1 MSWWRNVSRTV
12 RRSVVSV
19 DSVDAGVAGAN
30 QGPLDLQLGAGL
42 TALVGGDGPL
52 RNEVMDRFA
61 CRLAQDDERLQTLI
75 AGPGTVGPALA
86 WRRAVRILAQWS
98 GFEGVDQEVTALIQG
113 GSRAGDDSLWT
124 DSGVEG
130 LRARVQ
136 ELRRLPE
143 ALRGKARELREL
155 RADAVEVGGDLEVA
169 NMEWLRE
176 RQDAE
181 THLLAYRDRAREL
194 KVRLQQLEEG
204 GRDTACPTCDRV
216 LSGRFKSVLE
226 VLREEWESVVQDGS
240 WWKRRKDQLDLKP
253 AHLQDLEGKSIRLQA
268 TIEECTEEVERLRAR
283 LPELTEAEDALAMAQ
298 VAESPSKPGE
308 GGGAGLSTDESDLRR
323 RALEALRRELLS
335 DARKALTAR
344 TGRYLNHLT
353 SGGVLGVG
361 VTGDGE
367 PTIVRDEGARR
378 IHSDEEVAAYL
389 FALRLAL
396 VDLAA
401 GCGVHAPEMLLG
413 DTFDRLEPGAKLRA
427 VGLLRTLLVRVPKIL
442 LFCRGDI
449 LDATPEWFDWIVEL
463 GVDRRGSPIARVQR
477 SGVGKLQ
484 IH

>member
-1 MSWWRNVSRTV
+1 MRVAVTLLGEG
-12 RRSVVSV
+12 SV
-19 DSVDAGVAGAN
+19 DSVDTCTAEAKEGS
-30 QGPLDLQLGAGL
+30 LDLQLGSGL

-52 RNEVMDRFA
+52 RTEVMERFA
-61 CRLAQDDERLQTLI
+61 VRLAQEDERLQTLI
-75 AGPGTVGPALA
+75 AGPGAVGPARA
-86 WRRAVRILAQWS
+86 WRRSVRILAQWS
-98 GFEGVDQEVTALIQG
+98 GLQGVDQELAALT
-113 GSRAGDDSLWT
+113 GDHSLLT

-136 ELRRLPE
+136 ELKRLPE
-143 ALRGKARELREL
+143 ALRLKARELRRL

-176 RQDAE
+176 RQDSE

-194 KVRLQQLEEG
+194 KARLQQLEVG
-204 GRDTACPTCDRV
+204 GEDTACPTCERV
-216 LSGRFKSVLE
+216 LSERFESVLE
-226 VLREEWESVVQDGS
+226 AFREEWESVVQDGS
-240 WWKRRKDQLDLKP
+240 WWKRRKDQLDSKP
-253 AHLQDLEGKSIRLQA
+253 PHLQDVEGKSIRVQA
-268 TIEECTEEVERLRAR
+268 MIEACTQEVERLRDR
-283 LPELTEAEDALAMAQ
+283 LPELTEAEDALAMAH
-298 VAESPSKPGE
+298 VAEGPSERGE
-308 GGGAGLSTDESDLRR
+308 DEGAGLSSGDSDLRP
-323 RALEALRRELLS
+323 RALVALHRELLS
-335 DARKALTAR
+335 DAHEALTTR

-378 IHSDEEVAAYL
+378 IHSDDEAAAYL

-401 GCGVHAPEMLLG
+401 GCEVHASEILLG
-413 DTFDRLEPGAKLRA
+413 DTFDRLEPEAKLRA
-427 VGLLRTLLVRVPKIL
+427 VGLLRTLLNRVPKIV
-442 LFCRGDI
+442 LFCRGEI

-463 GVDRRGSPIARVQR
+463 GVDRGGSPFARVQR

>member
-1 MSWWRNVSRTV
+1 MG
-12 RRSVVSV
+12 SV
-19 DSVDAGVAGAN
+19 DTGTAEAK
-30 QGPLDLQLGAGL
+30 QGPLDLQLGSGL

-52 RNEVMDRFA
+52 RAEVMERFA
-61 CRLAQDDERLQTLI
+61 GRLAQDDDRLQTLI
-75 AGPGTVGPALA
+75 AGPGAVGPALA

-98 GFEGVDQEVTALIQG
+98 GLEGVDQEVAALTG
-113 GSRAGDDSLWT
+113 DRSRWT
-124 DSGVEG
+124 DSGVES
-130 LRARVQ
+130 LRTRVQ
-136 ELRRLPE
+136 ELKRLPE
-143 ALRGKARELREL
+143 ALRLKARELRRL
-155 RADAVEVGGDLEVA
+155 RGDAVEVGGDLEVA
-169 NMEWLRE
+169 NMDWLRE

-204 GRDTACPTCDRV
+204 GKDTACPTCDRV
-216 LSGRFKSVLE
+216 LSERFESVLG

-253 AHLQDLEGKSIRLQA
+253 PHLQDLEGKSIRVQA
-268 TIEECTEEVERLRAR
+268 MIDACTEEVERLRAR
-283 LPELTEAEDALAMAQ
+283 LPELTEAEDTLAMAH
-298 VAESPSKPGE
+298 VAEGSSERREGE
-308 GGGAGLSTDESDLRR
+308 AEGVRLSSGDSDLRR

-335 DARKALTAR
+335 DARDALTAR

-367 PTIVRDEGARR
+367 PTIVRDEGPRR

-401 GCGVHAPEMLLG
+401 GCGVHAPEILLG
-413 DTFDRLEPGAKLRA
+413 DTFDRLEPDAKLRA
-427 VGLLRTLLVRVPKIL
+427 VGLLRALLVRVPKIL
-442 LFCRGDI
+442 LFCRGEI

-463 GVDRRGSPIARVQR
+463 GLDRGGSPFARVQR

>member
-1 MSWWRNVSRTV
+1 MSNEVDEWQDTSGTPREGI
-12 RRSVVSV
+12 V
-19 DSVDAGVAGAN
+19 DSVDTDAVGAD
-30 QGPLDLQLGAGL
+30 QEPLDLQLGSGL

-52 RNEVMDRFA
+52 RIEVMELFA
-61 CRLAQDDERLQTLI
+61 RRLALHDERLQTLI
-75 AGPGTVGPALA
+75 AGPGPVGPALA

-98 GFEGVDQEVTALIQG
+98 GLEGVDQEEAALIQG
-113 GSRAGDDSLWT
+113 GSGAAGPP
-124 DSGVEG
+124 DSGVDG
-130 LRARVQ
+130 LRARVE

-143 ALRGKARELREL
+143 ALRVKARELRGL
-155 RADAVEVGGDLEVA
+155 RADGIEVGGDLEVA
-169 NMEWLRE
+169 NMDWLRE

-204 GRDTACPTCDRV
+204 GKDTACPTCDRV
-216 LSGRFKSVLE
+216 LSERFESVLD
-226 VLREEWESVVQDGS
+226 VIREEWESVVQDGS

-253 AHLQDLEGKSIRLQA
+253 PHVQDLEGKTLRLHA

-283 LPELTEAEDALAMAQ
+283 LPELAEAEDTLAMVQ
-298 VAESPSKPGE
+298 VAGGPSESGESKDAE
-308 GGGAGLSTDESDLRR
+308 SSSDSDLRR

-335 DARKALTAR
+335 DARDALTAR

-361 VTGDGE
+361 VAGDGE

-378 IHSDEEVAAYL
+378 IQSDEEVAAYL

-401 GCGVHAPEMLLG
+401 DRGVHASEILLG
-413 DTFDRLEPGAKLRA
+413 DTFDRLEPDAKLRA

-463 GVDRRGSPIARVQR
+463 AVDRHGSPFARVRR
-477 SGVGKLQ
+477 SGVGTLQ

>member
-1 MSWWRNVSRTV
+1 M
-12 RRSVVSV
+12 
-19 DSVDAGVAGAN
+19 DSVDTGVAGAN
-30 QGPLDLQLGAGL
+30 EGPLDLQLGSGL

-52 RNEVMDRFA
+52 RNEVMERFA
-61 CRLAQDDERLQTLI
+61 RRLAQDDERLQTLI
-75 AGPGTVGPALA
+75 AGPGTIGPALA

-98 GFEGVDQEVTALIQG
+98 GLEGVDQEVAALTH
-113 GSRAGDDSLWT
+113 GSSVTGDHSLRT

-136 ELRRLPE
+136 ELKRLPE
-143 ALRGKARELREL
+143 ALRLKTRELGRL
-155 RADAVEVGGDLEVA
+155 RADTVEVGGDLEVA
-169 NMEWLRE
+169 NMDWLRE

-204 GRDTACPTCDRV
+204 GKDTACPTCDRV
-216 LSGRFKSVLE
+216 LNEQFESVLE

-253 AHLQDLEGKSIRLQA
+253 PHLQDLEGKSIRVQA
-268 TIEECTEEVERLRAR
+268 MIEACTEEVERLRAR
-283 LPELTEAEDALAMAQ
+283 LPELTEAEDTLATAHL
-298 VAESPSKPGE
+298 AEGLPE
-308 GGGAGLSTDESDLRR
+308 RGAGRGAGSSSDESDLRR
-323 RALEALRRELLS
+323 RVLEAIRRELLS
-335 DARKALTAR
+335 DARDALTAR

-353 SGGVLGVG
+353 SGGVLGIG

-367 PTIVRDEGARR
+367 PTIIRDEGARR
-378 IHSDEEVAAYL
+378 IQSDEEVAAYL

-401 GCGVHAPEMLLG
+401 GCGVHASEILLG
-413 DTFDRLEPGAKLRA
+413 DTFDRLEPDAKLRA
-427 VGLLRTLLVRVPKIL
+427 VGLLRTLLIRVPKIL
-442 LFCRGDI
+442 LFCRSEI

-463 GVDRRGSPIARVQR
+463 GVDRRGSPFARVQR
-477 SGVGKLQ
+477 SGVGRLQ

>member
-1 MSWWRNVSRTV
+1 M
-12 RRSVVSV
+12 
-19 DSVDAGVAGAN
+19 DSVDMGTAEAKE
-30 QGPLDLQLGAGL
+30 GPLDLELGSGL

-52 RNEVMDRFA
+52 RAEVMERFA
-61 CRLAQDDERLQTLI
+61 NRLAQDDERFQTLI

-86 WRRAVRILAQWS
+86 WRRAVRVLAQWS
-98 GFEGVDQEVTALIQG
+98 GLEGVDQEVAALTQA
-113 GSRAGDDSLWT
+113 SSLTGDRSLWT

-136 ELRRLPE
+136 ELKRLPE
-143 ALRGKARELREL
+143 ALRLKARELRRL
-155 RADAVEVGGDLEVA
+155 RADAIEVGGDLEVA
-169 NMEWLRE
+169 NMDWLRE

-194 KVRLQQLEEG
+194 KVRLQQLDEG
-204 GRDTACPTCDRV
+204 GKDTACPTCDRV
-216 LSGRFKSVLE
+216 LSERFESVLE

-240 WWKRRKDQLDLKP
+240 WWKRRKDQLDSKP
-253 AHLQDLEGKSIRLQA
+253 THLQDLEGESIRVQA
-268 TIEECTEEVERLRAR
+268 LIEACTEEVERLRAR
-283 LPELTEAEDALAMAQ
+283 LPELTEAEDSLASAH
-298 VAESPSKPGE
+298 VSEGPSERGE
-308 GGGAGLSTDESDLRR
+308 GGGARLSSGDSDLRR
-323 RALEALRRELLS
+323 RALEALRRELLA
-335 DARKALTAR
+335 DARDALTAR

-361 VTGDGE
+361 LSGDGE

-396 VDLAA
+396 VDLAS
-401 GCGVHAPEMLLG
+401 GYGVHASEMLLG
-413 DTFDRLEPGAKLRA
+413 DTFDRLEPDAKLRA
-427 VGLLRTLLVRVPKIL
+427 VGLLRTLLIRVPKIL
-442 LFCRGDI
+442 LFCRGEI
-449 LDATPEWFDWIVEL
+449 LDAAPEWFDWIVEL
-463 GVDRRGSPIARVQR
+463 GVDRRGSPFARVQR

>member
-1 MSWWRNVSRTV
+1 MVNVG
-12 RRSVVSV
+12 SVET
-19 DSVDAGVAGAN
+19 GAGAAN
-30 QGPLDLQLGAGL
+30 RGPLDLQLGAGL

-52 RNEVMDRFA
+52 RSEVMDRFA
-61 CRLAQDDERLQTLI
+61 RRLAQVDERLQTLI

-86 WRRAVRILAQWS
+86 WRRAVRTLAQWS
-98 GFEGVDQEVTALIQG
+98 GLDGVDHEVAALIHG
-113 GSRAGDDSLWT
+113 GSRAGDDTLWT
-124 DSGVEG
+124 DSGVDG

-143 ALRGKARELREL
+143 ALRVKARELRAL

-169 NMEWLRE
+169 NMDWLRE

-194 KVRLQQLEEG
+194 KVRLQQLEDG
-204 GRDTACPTCDRV
+204 GSDTACPTCDRV
-216 LSGRFKSVLE
+216 LSERFESVLE

-253 AHLQDLEGKSIRLQA
+253 AHLQDLEGKSIRFQA
-268 TIEECTEEVERLRAR
+268 TVEECTEEVERLRAR

-298 VAESPSKPGE
+298 VGGSPSKSGE
-308 GGGAGLSTDESDLRR
+308 GGGTGLSTDESDLRG

-335 DARKALTAR
+335 EAREALTAR

-353 SGGVLGVG
+353 SGGALGVG

-378 IHSDEEVAAYL
+378 IQADEEVAAYL
-389 FALRLAL
+389 FSLRLAL

-401 GCGVHAPEMLLG
+401 DCGVRAPEMLLG
-413 DTFDRLEPGAKLRA
+413 DTFDRLEPDAKLRA

-449 LDATPEWFDWIVEL
+449 LDSTPEWFDWIVEL
-463 GVDRRGSPIARVQR
+463 GVDRRGSPFARVQR

>member
-1 MSWWRNVSRTV
+1 MG
-12 RRSVVSV
+12 SV
-19 DSVDAGVAGAN
+19 DTGTAEAK
-30 QGPLDLQLGAGL
+30 QGPLDLQLGSGL

-52 RNEVMDRFA
+52 RAEVMEQFA
-61 CRLAQDDERLQTLI
+61 GRLAQDDERLQTLI
-75 AGPGTVGPALA
+75 AGPGAVGPALA

-98 GFEGVDQEVTALIQG
+98 GLEGVDQEVAALTG
-113 GSRAGDDSLWT
+113 DRSRWT
-124 DSGVEG
+124 DSGVES
-130 LRARVQ
+130 LRTRVQ
-136 ELRRLPE
+136 ELKRLPE
-143 ALRGKARELREL
+143 ALRLKARELRRL
-155 RADAVEVGGDLEVA
+155 RGDAVEVGGDLEVA
-169 NMEWLRE
+169 NMDWLRE

-204 GRDTACPTCDRV
+204 GKDTACPTCDRV
-216 LSGRFKSVLE
+216 LSERFEPVLE

-253 AHLQDLEGKSIRLQA
+253 PHLQDLEGKSIRVQA
-268 TIEECTEEVERLRAR
+268 MIDACTEEVERLRAR
-283 LPELTEAEDALAMAQ
+283 LPELTEAEDTLAMAH
-298 VAESPSKPGE
+298 VAEGSSERREGE
-308 GGGAGLSTDESDLRR
+308 GVGLSSGDYDLRR

-335 DARKALTAR
+335 DARDALTAR

-367 PTIVRDEGARR
+367 PTIVRDEGPRR

-396 VDLAA
+396 VDLSA
-401 GCGVHAPEMLLG
+401 GCGVHAPEILLG
-413 DTFDRLEPGAKLRA
+413 DTFDRLEPDAKLRA
-427 VGLLRTLLVRVPKIL
+427 VGLLRALLVRVPKIL
-442 LFCRGDI
+442 LFCRGAI

-463 GVDRRGSPIARVQR
+463 GLDRGGSPFARVQR

>member
-1 MSWWRNVSRTV
+1 MSPRA
-12 RRSVVSV
+12 SVTV
-19 DSVDAGVAGAN
+19 DSVDTGAVGAN

-52 RNEVMDRFA
+52 RSEVMDRFA
-61 CRLAQDDERLQTLI
+61 RRLAEDDERLQTLI
-75 AGPGTVGPALA
+75 AGPGNVGPALA
-86 WRRAVRILAQWS
+86 WRRAVRVLAQWS
-98 GFEGVDQEVTALIQG
+98 GLEGVDQEVAALIHG
-113 GSRAGDDSLWT
+113 GPRADDDSLWT

-143 ALRGKARELREL
+143 ALRVKARELRGL
-155 RADAVEVGGDLEVA
+155 RADALEVGGDLEVA
-169 NMEWLRE
+169 NMDWLRE

-204 GRDTACPTCDRV
+204 GKDTACPTCDRM
-216 LSGRFKSVLE
+216 LSERFESVLE

-240 WWKRRKDQLDLKP
+240 WWKRRREQLDFKP

-268 TIEECTEEVERLRAR
+268 TIAECTEEVERLRAR

-298 VAESPSKPGE
+298 VGESPSKPGG
-308 GGGAGLSTDESDLRR
+308 GGGAGSSRDESDLRR

-335 DARKALTAR
+335 DAREALTAR

-367 PTIVRDEGARR
+367 PTIVRDDGARR
-378 IHSDEEVAAYL
+378 IHSDEEVAVYL

-401 GCGVHAPEMLLG
+401 GCGVHAPEILLG
-413 DTFDRLEPGAKLRA
+413 DTFDRLEPDAKLRA

-463 GVDRRGSPIARVQR
+463 GVDRRGSPFARLQR

>member
-1 MSWWRNVSRTV
+1 MKYVS
-12 RRSVVSV
+12 
-19 DSVDAGVAGAN
+19 DSIDTGVAGAE
-30 QGPLDLQLGAGL
+30 QEPLDLQLGSGL

-52 RNEVMDRFA
+52 RSEVMERFA
-61 CRLAQDDERLQTLI
+61 RRLAQDDERLQTLI
-75 AGPGTVGPALA
+75 AGPGPVGPALA

-98 GFEGVDQEVTALIQG
+98 GLESVDQEEAALIRSASG
-113 GSRAGDDSLWT
+113 ASDPPVWT
-124 DSGVEG
+124 DSGVDG
-130 LRARVQ
+130 LRARVE

-143 ALRGKARELREL
+143 ALRSKARELRVL
-155 RADAVEVGGDLEVA
+155 RADGIEAGGDLEVA
-169 NMEWLRE
+169 NMDWLRE

-204 GRDTACPTCDRV
+204 GKDTACPTCDRV
-216 LSGRFKSVLE
+216 LSERFESV
-226 VLREEWESVVQDGS
+226 VDVIRGEWESVVQDGS
-240 WWKRRKDQLDLKP
+240 WWKRRKEQLDLKP
-253 AHLQDLEGKSIRLQA
+253 PHVQDLEGKTVRLHA

-283 LPELTEAEDALAMAQ
+283 LPELAEAEDTLATVQA
-298 VAESPSKPGE
+298 ADAPSEP
-308 GGGAGLSTDESDLRR
+308 GGGKGAVSSSDFDLRR

-335 DARKALTAR
+335 DAREALIAR

-361 VTGDGE
+361 VAGDGE
-367 PTIVRDEGARR
+367 PTIIRDEGPRR
-378 IHSDEEVAAYL
+378 INSDEEVAAYL
-389 FALRLAL
+389 LALRLAL

-401 GCGVHAPEMLLG
+401 GCGVHAPEILLG
-413 DTFDRLEPGAKLRA
+413 DTFDRLEPDAKLRA

-463 GVDRRGSPIARVQR
+463 AVDRHGSPFARVRR
-477 SGVGKLQ
+477 SGVGKLR

>member
-1 MSWWRNVSRTV
+1 MVQ
-12 RRSVVSV
+12 V
-19 DSVDAGVAGAN
+19 DSTDTGAARASP
-30 QGPLDLQLGAGL
+30 GPLDLQLGEGL

-61 CRLAQDDERLQTLI
+61 RRLAQDDERLQTLI
-75 AGPGTVGPALA
+75 AGPGPVGPALA
-86 WRRAVRILAQWS
+86 WRRAVRVLAQWL
-98 GFEGVDQEVTALIQG
+98 GLEGVDREVAALIHG
-113 GSRAGDDSLWT
+113 GSRAGDDPLWT
-124 DSGVEG
+124 DSGVDG
-130 LRARVQ
+130 LRLRVQ
-136 ELRRLPE
+136 ELKRLPE
-143 ALRGKARELREL
+143 ALRVKARELRGL
-155 RADAVEVGGDLEVA
+155 RADAVELGGNLEVPS
-169 NMEWLRE
+169 MDWLRE

-181 THLLAYRDRAREL
+181 THLLTYRDRAREL

-204 GRDTACPTCDRV
+204 GKDTACPTCDRV
-216 LSGRFKSVLE
+216 LNERFESVLE

-253 AHLQDLEGKSIRLQA
+253 AHLQDIEGKSLRLQA
-268 TIEECTEEVERLRAR
+268 TIGECTEEVERLRAR

-298 VAESPSKPGE
+298 VGGSPSKSGE
-308 GGGAGLSTDESDLRR
+308 GGGAGPSTDESDLRR

-335 DARKALTAR
+335 DARGALIAR

-353 SGGVLGVG
+353 SGVVLGVG

-367 PTIVRDEGARR
+367 PTIIRDEGARR
-378 IHSDEEVAAYL
+378 IQSDEEVAAYL

-413 DTFDRLEPGAKLRA
+413 DTFDRLEPDAKLRA
-427 VGLLRTLLVRVPKIL
+427 VGLLRRLVDRVPKIL

-449 LDATPEWFDWIVEL
+449 LDAIPEGFDWIVEL
-463 GVDRRGSPIARVQR
+463 GIDRSGSPFARVQR
-477 SGVGKLQ
+477 SGVGKLR

>member
-1 MSWWRNVSRTV
+1 M
-12 RRSVVSV
+12 
-19 DSVDAGVAGAN
+19 DSVDTSTVGLE

-52 RNEVMDRFA
+52 RTEVMDLFA
-61 CRLAQDDERLQTLI
+61 ERLAQDDERLQTLI
-75 AGPGTVGPALA
+75 AGPGPVGPALA
-86 WRRAVRILAQWS
+86 WRRAVRILAQWL
-98 GFEGVDQEVTALIQG
+98 GLEGVDREVAALIQG
-113 GSRAGDDSLWT
+113 GPPGSDHTQWT
-124 DSGVEG
+124 DSGIDG
-130 LRARVQ
+130 LRARVL

-143 ALRGKARELREL
+143 ALGAKTRELRGL

-169 NMEWLRE
+169 NMDWLRE

-204 GRDTACPTCDRV
+204 GKDTACPTCDRV
-216 LSGRFKSVLE
+216 LSERFQAVLD
-226 VLREEWESVVQDGS
+226 VIREEWESVVQDGS
-240 WWKRRKDQLDLKP
+240 WWKRRKEQLDSKS
-253 AHLQDLEGKSIRLQA
+253 AHLKDLERKSIRLHA
-268 TIEECTEEVERLRAR
+268 TIEACTEEVERLRAR
-283 LPELTEAEDALAMAQ
+283 LPELTEAEDTLAMAQ
-298 VAESPSKPGE
+298 GLEGYSESSAGSSAESSP
-308 GGGAGLSTDESDLRR
+308 DDSDHRR

-335 DARKALTAR
+335 DARDALATR

-353 SGGVLGVG
+353 SGGALGVG
-361 VTGDGE
+361 LTGDGE
-367 PTIVRDEGARR
+367 PTIIRDEGARR
-378 IHSDEEVAAYL
+378 IHADEEVAAYL

-401 GCGVHAPEMLLG
+401 GCGVHAPEILLG
-413 DTFDRLEPGAKLRA
+413 DTFDRLEPDAKLRA

-449 LDATPEWFDWIVEL
+449 LDSTPEWFDWIVEL
-463 GVDRRGSPIARVQR
+463 GVDRNGSPFARMQR

>member
-1 MSWWRNVSRTV
+1 M
-12 RRSVVSV
+12 
-19 DSVDAGVAGAN
+19 DSVDAGTAEAR
-30 QGPLDLQLGAGL
+30 QGPLDLQLGSGL

-52 RNEVMDRFA
+52 RNEVMERFA
-61 CRLAQDDERLQTLI
+61 GRLAQDDERLQTLI
-75 AGPGTVGPALA
+75 AGAGTVGPALA
-86 WRRAVRILAQWS
+86 WRRAVRVLAQWS
-98 GFEGVDQEVTALIQG
+98 GLEGVDQEVAALTHA
-113 GSRAGDDSLWT
+113 SSLTGDHSLWT

-136 ELRRLPE
+136 ELRRFPE
-143 ALRGKARELREL
+143 ALRIKARELRRL
-155 RADAVEVGGDLEVA
+155 RGDAVEVGGDLEVA
-169 NMEWLRE
+169 NMDWLRE

-194 KVRLQQLEEG
+194 KGRLQQLEEG
-204 GRDTACPTCDRV
+204 GEDTACPTCDRV
-216 LSGRFKSVLE
+216 LSERFQSVLE

-240 WWKRRKDQLDLKP
+240 WWKRRKDQLDVKP
-253 AHLQDLEGKSIRLQA
+253 PHLQDFEGKSIRVQA
-268 TIEECTEEVERLRAR
+268 MIEACTEEVERLRAR
-283 LPELTEAEDALAMAQ
+283 LPELTEAEDTLAMAH
-298 VAESPSKPGE
+298 VAEGRSERSAGE
-308 GGGAGLSTDESDLRR
+308 DSGLSSGDSDLRR

-335 DARKALTAR
+335 DAGDALTAR
-344 TGRYLNHLT
+344 TGRYMNHLT

-361 VTGDGE
+361 LTGDGE

-401 GCGVHAPEMLLG
+401 GCGVHASEILLG
-413 DTFDRLEPGAKLRA
+413 DTFDRLEPDAKLRA
-427 VGLLRTLLVRVPKIL
+427 VGLLRTLLIRVPKIL
-442 LFCRGDI
+442 LFCRGEI

-463 GVDRRGSPIARVQR
+463 GIDRSGSPFARVQR

>member
-1 MSWWRNVSRTV
+1 M
-12 RRSVVSV
+12 
-19 DSVDAGVAGAN
+19 DSIDMGALEAN
-30 QGPLDLQLGAGL
+30 QEPLDLELGSGL

-52 RNEVMDRFA
+52 RNEVMERFA
-61 CRLAQDDERLQTLI
+61 RRLAQDDERLQTLI
-75 AGPGTVGPALA
+75 AGPGQVGPALA

-98 GFEGVDQEVTALIQG
+98 GLEGVDQDERALIHG
-113 GSRAGDDSLWT
+113 GSRASDPLWT
-124 DSGVEG
+124 DSGVDG
-130 LRARVQ
+130 LRARVE

-143 ALRGKARELREL
+143 ALRVKARELRGL
-155 RADAVEVGGDLEVA
+155 RADGIEVGGDLEVA
-169 NMEWLRE
+169 NMDWLRE

-216 LSGRFKSVLE
+216 LSERFESVLD
-226 VLREEWESVVQDGS
+226 VIREEWESVVQDGS

-253 AHLQDLEGKSIRLQA
+253 AHLQDLEGKTLRLHA

-283 LPELTEAEDALAMAQ
+283 LPELTEAEDTLAMAQ
-298 VAESPSKPGE
+298 VADGPSEPGE
-308 GGGAGLSTDESDLRR
+308 GRAAGLPSDDSDLRGR
-323 RALEALRRELLS
+323 TLAALRRELVS
-335 DARKALTAR
+335 DARDALTAR

-378 IHSDEEVAAYL
+378 IHSDEEAAAYL

-401 GCGVHAPEMLLG
+401 GCGVHASEILLG
-413 DTFDRLEPGAKLRA
+413 DTFDRLEPDAKLRA

-442 LFCRGDI
+442 LFCRRDI

-463 GVDRRGSPIARVQR
+463 AVDRHGSPFARIRR

>member
-1 MSWWRNVSRTV
+1 M
-12 RRSVVSV
+12 
-19 DSVDAGVAGAN
+19 DSVDAGTAGAN
-30 QGPLDLQLGAGL
+30 QDPLDLQFGPGL

-52 RNEVMDRFA
+52 RNEVMERFA
-61 CRLAQDDERLQTLI
+61 RRLAQHDERLQTLI

-86 WRRAVRILAQWS
+86 WRRAVRIVAQWS
-98 GFEGVDQEVTALIQG
+98 GLEGVDRQVAALIPG
-113 GSRAGDDSLWT
+113 GFGASDHPLWT

-143 ALRGKARELREL
+143 ALRAKACEVRGL
-155 RADAVEVGGDLEVA
+155 RADAAEVGGDLDVA
-169 NMEWLRE
+169 NMDWLRE

-194 KVRLQQLEEG
+194 KVRLHQLEEG
-204 GRDTACPTCDRV
+204 GTDTACPTCDRV
-216 LSGRFKSVLE
+216 LGERFESVLD
-226 VLREEWESVVQDGS
+226 VIREEWESVVQDGS
-240 WWKRRKDQLDLKP
+240 WWKRRRDQLDLKP

-268 TIEECTEEVERLRAR
+268 KIEECTEEVERLRAR

-298 VAESPSKPGE
+298 VGVGPPEPGE
-308 GGGAGLSTDESDLRR
+308 GRGAASSSDDSDLRR
-323 RALEALRRELLS
+323 RALEALRRELMA
-335 DARKALTAR
+335 DASRALTAR

-401 GCGVHAPEMLLG
+401 GSGVHASEILFG
-413 DTFDRLEPGAKLRA
+413 DTFDRLEPDAKLRA
-427 VGLLRTLLVRVPKIL
+427 VGLLRTLLLRVPKIL
-442 LFCRGDI
+442 LFCRSEI
-449 LDATPEWFDWIVEL
+449 LDATPERFDWIVEL
-463 GVDRRGSPIARVQR
+463 SVDRRGAPFARVRR

>member
-1 MSWWRNVSRTV
+1 MVSA
-12 RRSVVSV
+12 
-19 DSVDAGVAGAN
+19 DSLDAGAAGTN
-30 QGPLDLQLGAGL
+30 QGPLDLQLSDGL
-42 TALVGGDGPL
+42 TALVGGDGPM

-61 CRLAQDDERLQTLI
+61 RRLAQDDERLQMLI
-75 AGPGTVGPALA
+75 SGPGTVGPTLA
-86 WRRAVRILAQWS
+86 WRRAVRVLAQWS
-98 GFEGVDQEVTALIQG
+98 GLEGVDQEVAALIPG

-124 DSGVEG
+124 DSGVDG

-143 ALRGKARELREL
+143 ALRVKAGELRGL

-169 NMEWLRE
+169 NMDWLRE

-194 KVRLQQLEEG
+194 KARLQQLEEG
-204 GRDTACPTCDRV
+204 GEDTACPTCDRV
-216 LSGRFKSVLE
+216 LSERFKSVLE
-226 VLREEWESVVQDGS
+226 VLHGEWESVVQDGS
-240 WWKRRKDQLDLKP
+240 WWKRRKEQLDLKP
-253 AHLQDLEGKSIRLQA
+253 LHLQDLEGKSIRLQA

-283 LPELTEAEDALAMAQ
+283 LPELTEAEDSLAMAQ
-298 VAESPSKPGE
+298 GGERSSSP
-308 GGGAGLSTDESDLRR
+308 GGWVDTGAGSPEDESDLRR

-335 DARKALTAR
+335 EAREALIAR

-353 SGGVLGVG
+353 SGGVLGIG

-396 VDLAA
+396 VELAA
-401 GCGVHAPEMLLG
+401 GFDVHAPEMLLG
-413 DTFDRLEPGAKLRA
+413 DTFDRLEPDAKLRA

-442 LFCRGDI
+442 LFCRRDI

-463 GVDRRGSPIARVQR
+463 GVDRRGSPFARVQR
-477 SGVGKLQ
+477 SGVGKLW

>member
-1 MSWWRNVSRTV
+1 M
-12 RRSVVSV
+12 
-19 DSVDAGVAGAN
+19 
-30 QGPLDLQLGAGL
+30 
-42 TALVGGDGPL
+42 
-52 RNEVMDRFA
+52 
-61 CRLAQDDERLQTLI
+61 
-75 AGPGTVGPALA
+75 
-86 WRRAVRILAQWS
+86 
-98 GFEGVDQEVTALIQG
+98 
-113 GSRAGDDSLWT
+113 
-124 DSGVEG
+124 EG

-143 ALRGKARELREL
+143 ALRGKARELRGQ
-155 RADAVEVGGDLEVA
+155 RADAVEVGGDLEIA

-194 KVRLQQLEEG
+194 RVRLQQLEEG

-216 LSGRFKSVLE
+216 LSGRFESVLE

-323 RALEALRRELLS
+323 RALEVLRRELLS
-335 DARKALTAR
+335 DAREALTAR
-344 TGRYLNHLT
+344 SGRYLNHLT

-389 FALRLAL
+389 FSLRLAL

-401 GCGVHAPEMLLG
+401 DCGVHAPEMLLG
-413 DTFDRLEPGAKLRA
+413 DTFDRLEPDAKLRA

-463 GVDRRGSPIARVQR
+463 GIDRRGSPFARVRR
-477 SGVGKLQ
+477 SGVGTLR

>member
-1 MSWWRNVSRTV
+1 VG
-12 RRSVVSV
+12 SV
-19 DSVDAGVAGAN
+19 DTGTAEAK

-42 TALVGGDGPL
+42 TALVGGDVSL
-52 RNEVMDRFA
+52 RTEVMERFA
-61 CRLAQDDERLQTLI
+61 GRLAQDDERLRTLI

-98 GFEGVDQEVTALIQG
+98 GLEGVDQEVAALTHARSLTG
-113 GSRAGDDSLWT
+113 DHSRWT
-124 DSGVEG
+124 DSGVES

-136 ELRRLPE
+136 ELKRLPE
-143 ALRGKARELREL
+143 ALRLKTRELRRL
-155 RADAVEVGGDLEVA
+155 RGDAVEVGGDLEVA
-169 NMEWLRE
+169 NMDWLRE

-204 GRDTACPTCDRV
+204 GKDTACPTCDRV
-216 LSGRFKSVLE
+216 LSERFESVLE

-253 AHLQDLEGKSIRLQA
+253 PHLQDLEGKSMRVQA
-268 TIEECTEEVERLRAR
+268 MIDACTEEVERLRAR
-283 LPELTEAEDALAMAQ
+283 IPELTEAEDTLAMAH
-298 VAESPSKPGE
+298 VTEGPSGRREGE
-308 GGGAGLSTDESDLRR
+308 REREGAGRSSVDSDLRR

-335 DARKALTAR
+335 DARDALTAR

-367 PTIVRDEGARR
+367 PTIVRDEGPRR

-401 GCGVHAPEMLLG
+401 GCGVHAPEILLG
-413 DTFDRLEPGAKLRA
+413 DTFDRLEPDAKLRA
-427 VGLLRTLLVRVPKIL
+427 VGLLRSLLVRVPKIL
-442 LFCRGDI
+442 LFCRREI

-463 GVDRRGSPIARVQR
+463 GLDRRGSPFARVQR

>member
-1 MSWWRNVSRTV
+1 MG
-12 RRSVVSV
+12 SVET
-19 DSVDAGVAGAN
+19 DAGAAN

-52 RNEVMDRFA
+52 RSEVMDRFA
-61 CRLAQDDERLQTLI
+61 RRLAQDDERLQTLI

-86 WRRAVRILAQWS
+86 WRRAVRVLAQWS
-98 GFEGVDQEVTALIQG
+98 GLEGVDHEVAALIHG
-113 GSRAGDDSLWT
+113 GSRVGDDSLWT
-124 DSGVEG
+124 DSGVDS

-143 ALRGKARELREL
+143 AIRVKARELRGL

-169 NMEWLRE
+169 NMDWLRE

-181 THLLAYRDRAREL
+181 TRLLAYRDRAREL

-204 GRDTACPTCDRV
+204 GSDTVCPTCDRV
-216 LSGRFKSVLE
+216 LSERFESVLE

-240 WWKRRKDQLDLKP
+240 WWKRRRDQLDLKP
-253 AHLQDLEGKSIRLQA
+253 AHLQDLEAKSIRFQA
-268 TIEECTEEVERLRAR
+268 TVEECSEEVERLRAR

-298 VAESPSKPGE
+298 VGESPSKPGE
-308 GGGAGLSTDESDLRR
+308 AGGIGLSTDGSDLRG

-335 DARKALTAR
+335 DAREALTAR
-344 TGRYLNHLT
+344 TGRYLNRLT
-353 SGGVLGVG
+353 SGGALGVG

-367 PTIVRDEGARR
+367 PTIARDEGARR
-378 IHSDEEVAAYL
+378 IQADEEVTAYL
-389 FALRLAL
+389 FSLRLAL

-401 GCGVHAPEMLLG
+401 DHGVHAPEMLLG
-413 DTFDRLEPGAKLRA
+413 DTFDRLEPDAKLRA

-463 GVDRRGSPIARVQR
+463 GVDRLGSPFARVRR
-477 SGVGKLQ
+477 SGVGKLR

>member
-1 MSWWRNVSRTV
+1 M
-12 RRSVVSV
+12 
-19 DSVDAGVAGAN
+19 DSVDTGTAEAKE
-30 QGPLDLQLGAGL
+30 GPLDLQLGSGL
-42 TALVGGDGPL
+42 TALVGGDGSL
-52 RNEVMDRFA
+52 RSEVMERFA
-61 CRLAQDDERLQTLI
+61 ARLAQEDERLQTLI
-75 AGPGTVGPALA
+75 AGPGTVGPARA

-98 GFEGVDQEVTALIQG
+98 GLQGVDQELADLTHASSVG
-113 GSRAGDDSLWT
+113 GDHSLLT

-136 ELRRLPE
+136 ELKRLPE
-143 ALRGKARELREL
+143 ALRLKTRELRRL

-194 KVRLQQLEEG
+194 KVRLQQLEVG
-204 GRDTACPTCDRV
+204 GEDTACATCERV
-216 LSGRFKSVLE
+216 LRERFESVLE
-226 VLREEWESVVQDGS
+226 ALREEWESVVQDGS
-240 WWKRRKDQLDLKP
+240 WWKRRKDQLDSKP
-253 AHLQDLEGKSIRLQA
+253 THLQDFEGKSIRVQA
-268 TIEECTEEVERLRAR
+268 MIEACTEEVERLRAR
-283 LPELTEAEDALAMAQ
+283 LPELTEAEDALAMAH
-298 VAESPSKPGE
+298 VAEGPSKRGGGE
-308 GGGAGLSTDESDLRR
+308 GAGLSSGHSDLRR

-335 DARKALTAR
+335 DAREALTAR
-344 TGRYLNHLT
+344 TGRYLNHLS

-367 PTIVRDEGARR
+367 PTIARDEGARR

-389 FALRLAL
+389 FALRLAF

-401 GCGVHAPEMLLG
+401 GCGVHASEILFG
-413 DTFDRLEPGAKLRA
+413 DTFDRLEPDAKLRA
-427 VGLLRTLLVRVPKIL
+427 VGLLRTLLRKVPKIL
-442 LFCRGDI
+442 LFCRGEI

-463 GVDRRGSPIARVQR
+463 GVDRRGSPFARVQR

>member
-1 MSWWRNVSRTV
+1 MG
-12 RRSVVSV
+12 SV
-19 DSVDAGVAGAN
+19 DTGTAEAK
-30 QGPLDLQLGAGL
+30 QGPLDLQLGSGL

-52 RNEVMDRFA
+52 RAEVMEQFA
-61 CRLAQDDERLQTLI
+61 GRLAQDDERLQTLI
-75 AGPGTVGPALA
+75 AGPGAVGPALA

-98 GFEGVDQEVTALIQG
+98 GLEGVDQEVAALTG
-113 GSRAGDDSLWT
+113 DRSRWT
-124 DSGVEG
+124 DSGVES
-130 LRARVQ
+130 LRTRVQ
-136 ELRRLPE
+136 ELERLPE
-143 ALRGKARELREL
+143 ALRLKARELRRL
-155 RADAVEVGGDLEVA
+155 RGDAVEVGGDLEVA
-169 NMEWLRE
+169 NMDWLRE

-204 GRDTACPTCDRV
+204 GKDTACPTCDRV
-216 LSGRFKSVLE
+216 LSERFESVLE

-253 AHLQDLEGKSIRLQA
+253 PHLQDLEGKSIRVQA
-268 TIEECTEEVERLRAR
+268 MIDACTEEVERLRAR
-283 LPELTEAEDALAMAQ
+283 LPELTEAEDTLAMAH
-298 VAESPSKPGE
+298 VAEGSSERREGE
-308 GGGAGLSTDESDLRR
+308 GEGVGLSSGDYDLRR

-335 DARKALTAR
+335 DARDALTAR

-367 PTIVRDEGARR
+367 PTIVRDEGPRR

-389 FALRLAL
+389 FAMRLAL

-401 GCGVHAPEMLLG
+401 GCGVHAPEILLG
-413 DTFDRLEPGAKLRA
+413 DTFDRLEPDAKLRA
-427 VGLLRTLLVRVPKIL
+427 VGLLRALLVRVPKIL
-442 LFCRGDI
+442 LFCRGAI

-463 GVDRRGSPIARVQR
+463 GLDRGGSPFARVQR